1 MEPRGFSMK
10 VLVVEDEKMISDA
23 VRKILKDA
31 GFESD
36 AVYDGE
42 DYDLIILDIMLPRL
56 LGLSVIEKIRKAK
69 VSTPVLMLM
78 YGREAQSKTRIA
90 SPATIP
96 KSGERNRKIH
106 SCMLYLISI

>member
-1 MEPRGFSMK
+1 MAIAIQRLVRNFELRTIIARIVQIAGKAS
-10 VLVVEDEKMISDA
+10 VLEVLADIKDKKHPLINAVVSEMVPSICTENNQ
-23 VRKILKDA
+23 
-31 GFESD
+31 
-36 AVYDGE
+36 
-42 DYDLIILDIMLPRL
+42 IIAAPLQQ
-56 LGLSVIEKIRKAK
+56 
-69 VSTPVLMLM
+69 MLM